1 MLTVRLLPMAFVL
14 FLPMGAVAGCASI
27 DDGTGGT
34 GGEAP
39 GPTVA
44 CTNSETTAISLL
56 DWQLTVSPSPDPI
69 ESGEPFT
76 ATLDGIAL
84 FDEGFLDRAQEL
96 PGGVQELDLVDLS
109 ATVHVR
115 LGATGDDVILT
126 PDAIQYPYV
135 CFRGRNACNPANDVL
150 DDPPDPPGLRGN
162 TDCEPVSA
170 ANPCGRFILL
180 PISNDCAPGGVC
192 AGKDKTGPGS
202 QCDRNDFC
210 VTRGA
215 PLQLQKAT
223 GQYTAAVEGS
233 VLFGWDDQSTGATI
247 QEGGPNDGTW
257 ILPEADYYADT
268 GPNALRVTV
277 RGLPVALECTM
288 GVNCMDPD
296 SGIDCAAA
304 LPSPTPSSALIS
316 FPIQTEAP

>member
-1 MLTVRLLPMAFVL
+1 
-14 FLPMGAVAGCASI
+14 MGVAAGCASI

-44 CTNSETTAISLL
+44 CTNSETTVTSLL

-84 FDEGFLDRAQEL
+84 FDEGFLDAAQEL
-96 PGGVQELDLVDLS
+96 PGGVQEVDLVDLS

-126 PDAIQYPYV
+126 PDPIQYPYV
-135 CFRGRNACNPANDVL
+135 CFRSRNACNPANDVL

-162 TDCEPVSA
+162 TDCEPIGA
-170 ANPCGRFILL
+170 ANPCGRFIIL
-180 PISNDCAPGGVC
+180 PTSSDGGVC
-192 AGKDKTGPGS
+192 ANLEKTEQHDDNGFCITGDGS
-202 QCDRNDFC
+202 IE
-210 VTRGA
+210 
-215 PLQLQKAT
+215 LQEAT
-223 GQYTAAVEGS
+223 GHYTAAAEGL

-277 RGLPVALECTM
+277 RGIPVALECTM